1 MGIPGLGSINPVNIA
16 LLATPGGPAALLVRN
31 LASSIGQNLIQQ
43 FGQAIGLPQSAID
56 MAQGRFSLS
65 QGDFRGAVQNFNQA
79 TRELA
84 QEYRASQT
92 EEADAQRNLQD
103 TIRDIVSQQS
113 ESEEMKAA
121 RGGGKG
127 GQSWLMAIA
136 EVLGDKL
143 NDMAH
148 ELTGLAQEAADD
160 PSKATIFGAK
170 SQEFGILMNS
180 ANTGLK
186 AIGEGLTQMARKGG

>member
-16 LLATPGGPAALLVRN
+16 LLATPGGPAALLIRN

-43 FGQAIGLPQSAID
+43 FGQSLGLPQSAID
-56 MAQGRFSLS
+56 MVQGNFSLNN
-65 QGDFRGAVQNFNQA
+65 GDFRGAALNFNQA

-92 EEADAQRNLQD
+92 EQADAERNLQD

-113 ESEEMKAA
+113 ESEEMKAGRA
-121 RGGGKG
+121 GGKG

-143 NDMAH
+143 NEMAH

-180 ANTGLK
+180 ANNGLK
-186 AIGEGLTQMARKGG
+186 SIGEGLTTMARKGG